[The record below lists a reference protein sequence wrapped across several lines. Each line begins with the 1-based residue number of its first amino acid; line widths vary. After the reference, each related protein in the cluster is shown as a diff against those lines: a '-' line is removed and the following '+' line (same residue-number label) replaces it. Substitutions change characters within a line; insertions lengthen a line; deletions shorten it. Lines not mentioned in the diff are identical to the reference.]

1 METIE
6 ICSFQADTFNV
17 STLPIRNGN
26 YLPVSNLDKNAE
38 DMFNALAISFVST
51 LPIRNGNVVQIL
63 LFHHN
68 LLIEK

>member
-1 METIE
+1 METIKKPLVALNTLLR
-6 ICSFQADTFNV
+6 CV

-51 LPIRNGNVVQIL
+51 LPIRNGNL
-63 LFHHN
+63 
-68 LLIEK
+68 